1 MNFSRTIIFLA
12 YLNYVPF
19 GLAGPNAKPE
29 KASQDAH
36 ATGDHDHGAEE
47 HHDEVKKDHTSG
59 GHDEH
64 EEEGAGANVGPDKGI
79 TSFDEHSGFT
89 LTKEA
94 TKNFEIQTARLG
106 SASPWT
112 LPHTALVVTGEDK
125 SVFRMRKERFLRVD
139 VEVLKKD
146 KNQITLRSK
155 NLSLGDEIV
164 VKGAGFL
171 RVAEID
177 ATSGESGH
185 HH

>member
-1 MNFSRTIIFLA
+1 MKFTRTTILLVFLIPTSFA
-12 YLNYVPF
+12 F
-19 GLAGPNAKPE
+19 ADDE
-29 KASQDAH
+29 H
-36 ATGDHDHGAEE
+36 
-47 HHDEVKKDHTSG
+47 HHDEAEKGHASAKADSHDDHKD
-59 GHDEH
+59 DH
-64 EEEGAGANVGPDKGI
+64 EEEAAGANVGPDKGI
-79 TSFDEHSGFT
+79 TSYDEHSGFT
-89 LTKEA
+89 LSKEA

-106 SASPWT
+106 GASPWP
-112 LPHTALVVTGEDK
+112 LPRTGLVVTGEDK

-146 KNQITLRSK
+146 KSQVTLRSK
-155 NLSLGDEIV
+155 DLAPGDEVV